1 MENLGSQINEV
12 IDNIASKLGTTSA
25 YLIPEYAKVEVARC
39 IIGCLFSFIIL
50 IFGIYGVKKSIK
62 VFNSNEYYDEFCWY
76 TVFIVSGITLFIGA
90 SIMFFYLSAT
100 IGWIASPT
108 GQTMHMIMEALK

>member
-12 IDNIASKLGTTSA
+12 INNIASKLGTTSA
-25 YLIPEYAKVEVARC
+25 YLIPEYAKVEVARG

-50 IFGIYGVKKSIK
+50 IFGIYGVKKTIK
-62 VFNSNEYYDEFCWY
+62 VFNSNEYYDDFWDA
-76 TVFIVSGITLFIGA
+76 VFIVSGCALFIGA
-90 SIMFFYLSAT
+90 LMMFFFLSDT
-100 IGWIASPT
+100 ICWIASPT